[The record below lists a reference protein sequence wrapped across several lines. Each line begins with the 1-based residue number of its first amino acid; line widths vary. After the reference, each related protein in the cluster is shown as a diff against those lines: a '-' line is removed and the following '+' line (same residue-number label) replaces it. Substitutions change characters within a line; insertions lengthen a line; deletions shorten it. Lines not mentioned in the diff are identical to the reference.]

1 MIGDCPS
8 DRSDVLEEGELILV
22 IDNVNPYFD
31 QGIEAIASQTA
42 NEQFMLRSEASYSRI
57 NLTDMKGDSVMF
69 HLRSDAHMEINSD
82 CESIE
87 ATHIMAFFQNE
98 NALFD

>member
-31 QGIEAIASQTA
+31 
-42 NEQFMLRSEASYSRI
+42 
-57 NLTDMKGDSVMF
+57 
-69 HLRSDAHMEINSD
+69 
-82 CESIE
+82 
-87 ATHIMAFFQNE
+87 
-98 NALFD
+98 